1 MRIIKVNSSKAFS
14 LIEMIGVLA
23 IIGILASVVAP
34 KVFDAIRDAKI
45 TGAMAVLQTIKSA
58 CTDYA
63 RKYNLF
69 PEDGTKP
76 PPTSYDRTFGDGAAA
91 PVAEAS
97 SMFADLL
104 IGEGLLEKLVLPVG
118 PAGQIAWSTDLVTV
132 ASPTVPNGDVEGT
145 FAASDT
151 LDYPVIVC
159 RAYKSLSSKSRMF
172 TAAQNSTRIIMLV
185 IPELTTLEAAGI
197 KTKADGPFDE
207 EVTDAVSL
215 ITTTIAGSATGRSKE
230 AINRGNCRL
239 KDNAT
244 SGRYT
249 AFLYVAHE

>member
-1 MRIIKVNSSKAFS
+1 MKLKISTSKGFS

-58 CTDYA
+58 STDFA

-97 SMFADLL
+97 AMFADLL
-104 IGEGLLEKLVLPVG
+104 IGEGLLEKLVLPIG
-118 PAGQIAWSTDLVTV
+118 PAGTTGWSTTMVTIDTP
-132 ASPTVPNGDVEGT
+132 ATPTGDEEGE
-145 FAASDT
+145 FACSSN

-159 RAYKSLSSKSRMF
+159 RAYKSLSSKSRLF
-172 TAAQNSTRIIMLV
+172 TASQNSTRIVILV
-185 IPELTTLEAAGI
+185 IPQLTTLEAAGI

-207 EVTDAVSL
+207 EVTDAVDL
-215 ITTTIAGSATGRSKE
+215 ITKTINGSAQGRSKE

-239 KDNAT
+239 KPVGNNYA
-244 SGRYT
+244 

>member
-1 MRIIKVNSSKAFS
+1 MRNPKFNYSKAFS

-58 CTDYA
+58 STDFA

-76 PPTSYDRTFGDGAAA
+76 PPTSYDRTFGDGATA
-91 PVAEAS
+91 PVAQGV
-97 SMFADLL
+97 SMFGDLL

-118 PAGQIAWSTDLVTV
+118 PAGTTTWSTGLITIEP
-132 ASPTVPNGDVEGT
+132 PTVPNGDEEGT
-145 FAASDT
+145 FAVSDT

-159 RAYKSLSSKSRMF
+159 RAYKSMSSKSRLF

-185 IPELTTLEAAGI
+185 IPSLTTLEAAGI

-207 EVTDAVSL
+207 EVTDAVDL

-239 KDNAT
+239 KENT
-244 SGRYT
+244 TTGRYN
-249 AFLYVAHE
+249 AFLYVGHE